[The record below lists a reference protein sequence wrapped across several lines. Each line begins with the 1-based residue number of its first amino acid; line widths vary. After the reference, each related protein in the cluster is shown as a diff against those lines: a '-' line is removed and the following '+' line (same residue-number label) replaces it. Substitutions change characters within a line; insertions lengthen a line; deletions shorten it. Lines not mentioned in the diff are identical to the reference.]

1 MIKKLTFILLIAGC
15 AQGMYAQ
22 NTEKSEKFLENKTL
36 FEELTN
42 VKKNRISS
50 TYFSICK
57 AVSMQTSTTA
67 LKKGLSK

>member
-36 FEELTN
+36 FEE
-42 VKKNRISS
+42 
-50 TYFSICK
+50 TYQS
-57 AVSMQTSTTA
+57 
-67 LKKGLSK
+67 LK